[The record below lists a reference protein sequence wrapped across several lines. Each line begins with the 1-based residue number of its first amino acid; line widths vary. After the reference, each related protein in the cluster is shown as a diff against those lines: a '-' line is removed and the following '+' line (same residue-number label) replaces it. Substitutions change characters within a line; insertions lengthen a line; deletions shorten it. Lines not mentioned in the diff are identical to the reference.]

1 MMGEKNIE
9 YTYIS
14 IVYKI
19 IRIVILTLLSGAELQ
34 IIWK

>member
-14 IVYKI
+14 IVYQI

>member
-1 MMGEKNIE
+1 MGEKNIE

-14 IVYKI
+14 IVYQI